1 VKLLRTTPGLVRLL
15 VGLFLV
21 AQAAGLVSMPRA
33 SALPIAAAL
42 ASQDHNQH
50 ALNHAGHGERHD
62 HHDHDGLANT
72 CCGLHAC
79 FAGVLPPIAAVETES
94 AIGKL
99 LSVAADDLALG
110 IPGGRLDRPP
120 RPLH

>member
-1 VKLLRTTPGLVRLL
+1 VKLLRTTPSLVRLL

-42 ASQDHNQH
+42 ASHDHNQH
-50 ALNHAGHGERHD
+50 ALNQAGHGERHD
-62 HHDHDGLANT
+62 HHDHDGLADR

-79 FAGVLPPIAAVETES
+79 FVGVLPPVTAVETAG
-94 AIGKL
+94 AIGEP
-99 LSVAADDLALG
+99 LSAATHDLALG